1 MCTRCQLANWSSSL
15 TETHIK
21 HVVLPVL
28 SALIRTI
35 CECLLNERGE
45 YPAKTFGQLPGSVF
59 KSYPDRWR
67 SNIRF
72 TSAPHLWHRYT
83 TSSSSS
89 PVVGIVGITSDTLI
103 GMRHL
108 GQSWTSPADIVL
120 GSAVMG
126 RLLHWTNSALEWS
139 FDQEGS
145 RALQHSC
152 LC

>member
-1 MCTRCQLANWSSSL
+1 M
-15 TETHIK
+15 
-21 HVVLPVL
+21 
-28 SALIRTI
+28 
-35 CECLLNERGE
+35 
-45 YPAKTFGQLPGSVF
+45 KTFGQLPDSVF

-72 TSAPHLWHRYT
+72 TSRTASMAPIYYLV
-83 TSSSSS
+83 SSSS
-89 PVVGIVGITSDTLI
+89 PVVGIVGVTSDTLI

-108 GQSWTSPADIVL
+108 GQSWTSPAHIVL